1 MTTTQC
7 AHHWLIEA
15 AAGPVSKGKCQL
27 CGEEREFS
35 NSTDSYSTWTTQ
47 PQRHTVAPQPKE
59 EEEAED
65 EE

>member
-7 AHHWLIEA
+7 AHHWLIETA
-15 AAGPVSKGKCQL
+15 DGPVSKGECQL

-35 NSTDSYSTWTTQ
+35 NSVGYMVSNWQHKTQ
-47 PQRHTVAPQPKE
+47 QSPAAPQP
-59 EEEAED
+59 EEAED